1 MSIQITQHFSLDELT
16 TTDRVKFKDKNY
28 QYGLSKITQMN
39 ILAHFAE
46 QVRLVVGCPM
56 KITSGIR
63 CEELNA
69 VVGGSKTS
77 QHLKGEAIDFIP
89 TKIKIKTA
97 FDKIKKSNLEFG
109 QLIIENDGKSE
120 WLHISIGHKKQ
131 ILRAIKLSHQLDSM
145 YFQMFK

>member
-1 MSIQITQHFSLDELT
+1 MSIQLTQHFSLDELT
-16 TTDRVKFKDKNY
+16 VTNKTKMREKNY
-28 QYGLSKITQMN
+28 MYGLQKLTQMH

-63 CEELNA
+63 YEELND

-97 FDKIKKSNLEFG
+97 FDKIRKSNLEFG

-120 WLHISIGHKKQ
+120 WIHISIGIKRQ
-131 ILRAIKLSHQLDSM
+131 ILKYENKKYSVIGR
-145 YFQMFK
+145 

>member
-16 TTDRVKFKDKNY
+16 TTNRVKYKDKNY
-28 QYGLSKITQMN
+28 KYGLSKLTQMN

-46 QVRLVVGCPM
+46 QVRLVVDCPM

-89 TKIKIKTA
+89 IKIKIKTA
-97 FDKIKKSNLEFG
+97 FDKIRKSNLEFG

-120 WLHISIGHKKQ
+120 WIHISIGIKRQ
-131 ILRAIKLSHQLDSM
+131 ILKYENKKYSVIGR
-145 YFQMFK
+145 

>member
-1 MSIQITQHFSLDELT
+1 MSIQITQHFNLDELT
-16 TTDRVKFKDKNY
+16 TTNNKKLRDKNY
-28 QYGLSKITQMN
+28 QYGLSKMTQMN

-46 QVRLVVGCPM
+46 QVRLIVGCPM

-69 VVGGSKTS
+69 IVGGSKTS

-97 FDKIKKSNLEFG
+97 FDKIRKSNLEFG
-109 QLIIENDGKSE
+109 QLIIEKSGKSE
-120 WLHISIGHKKQ
+120 WIHISIGTKRQ
-131 ILRAIKLSHQLDSM
+131 ILKYENGKYRTI
-145 YFQMFK
+145 

>member
-16 TTDRVKFKDKNY
+16 TTNRVKYKDKNY
-28 QYGLSKITQMN
+28 KYGLSKLTQMN

-89 TKIKIKTA
+89 TKIKIQTA
-97 FDKIKKSNLEFG
+97 FNKIRKSNLEFG
-109 QLIIENDGKSE
+109 QLIIEKSGKSE
-120 WLHISIGHKKQ
+120 WIHISIGEKKEAL
-131 ILRAIKLSHQLDSM
+131 IYDGKK
-145 YFQMFK
+145 YKKV

>member
-1 MSIQITQHFSLDELT
+1 MSIQLTQHFSLDELT
-16 TTDRVKFKDKNY
+16 TTNKVKYKDKNY
-28 QYGLSKITQMN
+28 KYGLQKITQMN

-46 QVRLVVGCPM
+46 QVRLIVNSPM

-97 FDKIKKSNLEFG
+97 FDKIRKSNLEFG
-109 QLIIENDGKSE
+109 QLIIEKSGSSE
-120 WLHISIGHKKQ
+120 WIHISTGIKKQ
-131 ILRAIKLSHQLDSM
+131 VLKYDNGKYSVIE
-145 YFQMFK
+145 

>member
-16 TTDRVKFKDKNY
+16 TTNRVKYKDKNY
-28 QYGLSKITQMN
+28 KYGLSKLTQMN

-46 QVRLVVGCPM
+46 QVRLIVGCPM

-63 CEELNA
+63 CEELNV

-89 TKIKIKTA
+89 TKIKIQTA
-97 FDKIKKSNLEFG
+97 FNKIRKSSLEFG

-120 WLHISIGHKKQ
+120 WLHISIG
-131 ILRAIKLSHQLDSM
+131 IKRQVLKYDNGKYSVIGR
-145 YFQMFK
+145 

>member
-1 MSIQITQHFSLDELT
+1 MSIQLTQHFSLDELT
-16 TTDRVKFKDKNY
+16 TTNKVKYKDKNY
-28 QYGLSKITQMN
+28 KYGLQKITQMN

-69 VVGGSKTS
+69 VVSGSKTS

-97 FDKIKKSNLEFG
+97 FDKIRKSNLEFG
-109 QLIIENDGKSE
+109 QLIIEKSGGSE
-120 WLHISIGHKKQ
+120 WIHISTGIKKQ
-131 ILRAIKLSHQLDSM
+131 VLKYDNGKYSVIGR
-145 YFQMFK
+145 

>member
-1 MSIQITQHFSLDELT
+1 MSIQLTQHFSLDELT
-16 TTDRVKFKDKNY
+16 TTKRVKFKDKNY
-28 QYGLSKITQMN
+28 KYGLQKLTQMN

-46 QVRLVVGCPM
+46 QVRLVVESPM

-89 TKIKIKTA
+89 TKIKVKTA
-97 FDKIKKSNLEFG
+97 FDKIRKSNLEFG
-109 QLIIENDGKSE
+109 QLIIERDNLKE
-120 WLHISIGHKKQ
+120 WVHISIGSKCQVLKYENGKYSV
-131 ILRAIKLSHQLDSM
+131 IRR
-145 YFQMFK
+145 

>member
-16 TTDRVKFKDKNY
+16 TTNRVKYKDKNY
-28 QYGLSKITQMN
+28 KYGLQKITQMN

-46 QVRLVVGCPM
+46 QVRLIVNCPM

-89 TKIKIKTA
+89 TKIKIQTA
-97 FDKIKKSNLEFG
+97 FNKIRKSNLEFG
-109 QLIIENDGKSE
+109 QLIIEKSGKSE
-120 WLHISIGHKKQ
+120 WIHISIGVKRQVLKYDNGKYSV
-131 ILRAIKLSHQLDSM
+131 IGR
-145 YFQMFK
+145 

>member
-1 MSIQITQHFSLDELT
+1 MSIQLTQHFSLDELT
-16 TTDRVKFKDKNY
+16 TTNKVKYKDKNY
-28 QYGLSKITQMN
+28 KYGLQKITQMN

-46 QVRLVVGCPM
+46 QVRLIVGCPM
-56 KITSGIR
+56 TITSGIR

-97 FDKIKKSNLEFG
+97 FDKIRKSNLEFG
-109 QLIIENDGKSE
+109 QLIIEKSGKSE
-120 WLHISIGHKKQ
+120 WIHISIGTKRQ
-131 ILRAIKLSHQLDSM
+131 ILKYENGKYTTI
-145 YFQMFK
+145 

>member
-1 MSIQITQHFSLDELT
+1 MSIQLTQHFSLDELT
-16 TTDRVKFKDKNY
+16 TTNKVKYKDKNY
-28 QYGLSKITQMN
+28 KYGLQKITQMN

-46 QVRLVVGCPM
+46 QVRLIVNSPM

-97 FDKIKKSNLEFG
+97 FDKIRKSNLEFG
-109 QLIIENDGKSE
+109 QLIIEKSGSSE
-120 WLHISIGHKKQ
+120 WIHISTGTKRQVLKYENGKYTTI
-131 ILRAIKLSHQLDSM
+131 
-145 YFQMFK
+145 

>member
-16 TTDRVKFKDKNY
+16 TTNRVKYKDKNY
-28 QYGLSKITQMN
+28 KYGLSKLTQMN

-46 QVRLVVGCPM
+46 QVRLIVDCPM

-89 TKIKIKTA
+89 TKIKIQTA
-97 FDKIKKSNLEFG
+97 FNKIRKSNLEFG

-120 WLHISIGHKKQ
+120 WIHISIGIKRQVLKYENKKYRV
-131 ILRAIKLSHQLDSM
+131 I
-145 YFQMFK
+145 

>member
-1 MSIQITQHFSLDELT
+1 MSIQLTEHFNLDELT
-16 TTDRVKFKDKNY
+16 FTNRTKYKDKNY
-28 QYGLSKITQMN
+28 KYGLQKITQMN

-46 QVRLVVGCPM
+46 QVRLVVNCPM

-89 TKIKIKTA
+89 TKIKIQTA
-97 FDKIKKSNLEFG
+97 FRKIRASNLDFG
-109 QLIIENDGKSE
+109 QLIIEKSGQKE
-120 WLHISIGHKKQ
+120 WIHISIGTKKQ
-131 ILRAIKLSHQLDSM
+131 VLKYENGKYTVI
-145 YFQMFK
+145 